1 MENEN
6 SKNKIGR
13 PPGTPKTG
21 GRKKGTPNK
30 ITKAVRAQLVKIINR
45 NVRNIQTDLDS
56 LEPKDRLTI
65 LEKLM
70 QYVVPKQSAI
80 KAEISDLSP
89 DEVDA
94 VAAQLLD
101 SLNQCDDE

>member
-1 MENEN
+1 MEKEPP
-6 SKNKIGR
+6 NKKKGR

-21 GRKKGTPNK
+21 GRVKGTPNK
-30 ITKAVRAQLVKIINR
+30 ITKAVRSQLVKIINR
-45 NVRNIQTDLDS
+45 NVRNIQNDLDS
-56 LEPKDRLTI
+56 LDPKDRLVI

-94 VAAQLLD
+94 VAAQLLE
-101 SLNQCDDE
+101 SLNNADDE